1 MADIPPNGSIIRYA
15 YLWKWQ
21 RDNHET
27 EGRKERP
34 VCLTLSLPHG
44 DQTAPIMLAI
54 SGTPPRSDQT
64 TLVIPELERRRA
76 GLSAWK
82 DAWITVSEYNFDI
95 AEKSYYTIPIPKSLA
110 RSARGF

>member
-44 DQTAPIMLAI
+44 DQTALIMLAI
-54 SGTPPRSDQT
+54 SGTPPRYDQT
-64 TLVIPELERRRA
+64 ARLDDVESSAGDFPKVIVT
-76 GLSAWK
+76 SA
-82 DAWITVSEYNFDI
+82 DRISSSVFSTC
-95 AEKSYYTIPIPKSLA
+95 KS
-110 RSARGF
+110 G